1 MLLWQSMKKI
11 VITGGLGYIGMEL
24 CKVYS
29 GETRNA
35 SITVLDRSFYSS
47 RIRQLRRWGI
57 DFKQVDI
64 LNENSLKEEIKDADI
79 IYHLTEIT
87 DVGTTIK
94 DKDPNRDKQILD
106 VAINGTKN
114 VLKYSKDSAKIIFP
128 SSHVVFE
135 GLKKQVLDI
144 EENHKTAP
152 VLPYSKGKHISEIN
166 IQKSGKDFVILRLG
180 SVYGLSF
187 DSMRLNTVTNLF
199 AKISAS
205 NGQLNLFA
213 NGVQL
218 KSLVSVVDVARCM
231 KFVGEN
237 KKISKEVYNL
247 ANESVTVKQLADIC
261 KKVNKNL
268 VLKYTNDDIPNNGY
282 TLSNKKIKK
291 TGFKFLYNLKQSVE
305 EMHEVWKKQPP
316 IKKNEILEV
325 GKDNF
330 VDDRGI
336 ISNYYFDDS
345 INMIGYVESKK
356 HTLRGNHYHPIQTQ
370 KCLLVKGMYISVT
383 KDLKDEN
390 SVVETRLVRE
400 GELSTIPPNVSH
412 TMVFLE
418 DSILLN
424 LVNGE
429 RDHKNYGIT
438 HTIYH
443 ELVSEKLFKNLIESY
458 KTECRVCGGGFEH
471 YLSLGLSPL
480 ANNLN
485 DEKNFPNDLY
495 PLDLNFCN
503 QCSNSQLSV
512 VVPPEKMF
520 GNYFYLSSTSKQF
533 RNHFVEIAKELKTN
547 LKLNKNSVVVDIG
560 SNDGVFLDPL
570 QNLGINAVG
579 VEPAKNVAKIAN
591 SKKLFTLPEYFNEK
605 TVDKI
610 VKKYGKADVVTAFNV
625 FAHGDGLKEILNNT
639 EKLLK
644 DRGEFVFEI
653 QYLLRTIKDLTF
665 DNVYHE
671 HVNYWCLISIL
682 NFFKDSNMKVYKVKE
697 VDTHG
702 GSLRVY
708 ATKNKN
714 KRLHKS
720 VNQYIELELKNGL
733 DNLETYKKFAKNVAN
748 VKHESLKR
756 INQLLKEDKNII
768 GYGAPAK
775 ATTILNY
782 FRIDEKYFKYVL
794 EDSQIKH
801 NKYIPETNIQIK
813 AKKDLNI
820 DDYEYILVLAWNF
833 FDTIVKNNQAEFN
846 KSKFIKLK

>member
-1 MLLWQSMKKI
+1 MKKI

-547 LKLNKNSVVVDIG
+547 LKLNKKSVVVDIG

-570 QNLGINAVG
+570 QNLGIKAVG

-644 DRGEFVFEI
+644 DSGEFVFEI

>member
-1 MLLWQSMKKI
+1 MKKI

-29 GETRNA
+29 GETRNT

-47 RIRQLRRWGI
+47 RISQLRRWGI

-64 LNENSLKEEIKDADI
+64 LNENILKEEIKDADI

-94 DKDPNRDKQILD
+94 DKDPIRDKQILD

-114 VLKYSKDSAKIIFP
+114 VLKYSKKSAKIIFP

-237 KKISKEVYNL
+237 KKISKEIYNL

-268 VLKYTNDDIPNNGY
+268 VLKSTNDDIPNNGY

-305 EMHEVWKKQPP
+305 EMHQAWKEQPQS
-316 IKKNEILEV
+316 KKNEILEI

-330 VDDRGI
+330 VDNRGL
-336 ISNYYFDDS
+336 ISNYYFDDN

-370 KCLLVKGMYISVT
+370 KCLLIKGTYISVT
-383 KDLKDEN
+383 KDLKDDN
-390 SVVETRLVRE
+390 SIVETRLVRE

-412 TMVFLE
+412 TMIFLE

-458 KTECRVCGGGFEH
+458 KTECRVCGGKTKH

-485 DEKNFPNDLY
+485 HEKNFRNDLY

-520 GNYFYLSSTSKQF
+520 SNYFYLSSTSKQF
-533 RNHFVEIAKELKTN
+533 RNHFVDIAKELKTS
-547 LKLNKNSVVVDIG
+547 LKLDKNSVVVDIG
-560 SNDGVFLDPL
+560 SNDGVFLDPI

-605 TVDKI
+605 TVNKI
-610 VKKYGKADVVTAFNV
+610 IKKFGKVDVVTAFNV

-639 EKLLK
+639 ETLLK
-644 DRGEFVFEI
+644 DTGEFVFEI

-665 DNVYHE
+665 DNIYHE

-682 NFFKDSNMKVYKVKE
+682 NFFKNSNMKVYKVKE

-708 ATKNKN
+708 ATKDKS

-720 VNQYIELELKNGL
+720 VNKYVELELKNGL
-733 DNLETYKKFAKNVAN
+733 DKLETYEKFAKKVEN
-748 VKHESLKR
+748 VKDESLSR
-756 INQLLKEDKNII
+756 INKLLKEGKNII

-782 FRIDEKYFKYVL
+782 FGIDEKYFKYVL

-813 AKKDLNI
+813 DKKDLNV
-820 DDYEYILVLAWNF
+820 DSYEYILVLAWNF
-833 FDTIVKNNQAEFN
+833 FDSIVKNNKAEFS
-846 KSKFIKLK
+846 KSEFIKLK

>member
-547 LKLNKNSVVVDIG
+547 LKLNKKSVVVDIG

-570 QNLGINAVG
+570 QNLGIKAVG

-644 DRGEFVFEI
+644 DSGEFVFEI